1 MGLNVCSCMCVLR
14 SEGGCEPVNV
24 MPSGGLCVW
33 KGMCA
38 GHVLG
43 EAGGSMSSVTRA
55 QALQGEHERVYV
67 AMSVSTEFL

>member
-1 MGLNVCSCMCVLR
+1 
-14 SEGGCEPVNV
+14 
-24 MPSGGLCVW
+24 
-33 KGMCA
+33 MCA

-43 EAGGSMSSVTRA
+43 EASGSMSSVTRA